1 MKIQYKNYLLCPAIG
16 CEDRFDI
23 YKTITVTVKSDKTPQ
38 GKKRTDGLKTGDTYQ
53 KDEAIDFGMRL
64 GNAVHK
70 IILYSLA
77 ENEET
82 TDLKEFL
89 AQYRKKV
96 AVIENMLEK

>member
-1 MKIQYKNYLLCPAIG
+1 MKIIYKGYTLAPAVG

-23 YKTITVTVKSDKTPQ
+23 YKTTTVTVKSDKTPK
-38 GKKRTDGLKTGDTYQ
+38 GTKRTDGLKIGDTYQ

-82 TDLKEFL
+82 TDLNGFL
-89 AQYRKKV
+89 AEYRKEV
-96 AVIENMLEK
+96 DVIEKMLDK